1 MYFSRLILALS
12 AFSFA
17 LCSHASLV
25 DYKQKEDIVYFLHS
39 SPNKLV
45 RYDLTSS
52 SYLNEISLD
61 KEPTAFEV
69 IGGDVFVGFH
79 RELRKLALDGS
90 ENTFVRN
97 TSSDIKELMKIEYN
111 LIVTKQ
117 DSSAFSIDL
126 IDFDKSASYVSNYIG
141 SSFISSDY
149 QQAYYY
155 YRALNSYQSQIY
167 KVSLGIDDTNTTL
180 SDTANSY
187 NSNRDYP
194 NSTRLYL
201 NGSENKI
208 YDDAGTVYFS
218 ADLTY
223 AGSLSG
229 AVDAIAFLGDNAIAA
244 RNNVLHIFNSSQ
256 TAQGT
261 VELTHSPFL
270 LASYS
275 NIVFSFAYVEEE
287 LEILTTDISS
297 FNLPRMGAALD
308 AKKVIFKPD
317 ISLADGNDILYMLDR
332 ETLSVFR
339 WSASENDYLASWPVI
354 NPPALMAFSANH
366 ERLYLAYPTGKIS
379 YFDTSEEGM
388 GIETDFITLPSR
400 VSALLPAGNFL
411 YAVSSN
417 THYSF
422 SSNAELVDFK
432 ENRSAGSG
440 YVFNDI
446 TSRIHLFS
454 NYSSLY
460 TDIDKDTGLLGEE
473 TYTQSN
479 SEIILSKAVGIN
491 EREGIW
497 LNGAGQL
504 ISIQNST
511 VQDTLSG
518 NVNDAI
524 WVDGKIVSITF
535 GEPQIQFWGDDFEL
549 LSQLPLANSES
560 ARLFNLN
567 GSFLLSR
574 ITAIRPD
581 ISVYSSI
588 SIIDT
593 DEDGVH
599 DLEDNCF
606 LVANT
611 NQQNYDNDALGDA
624 CDADDDNDGLPD
636 SVEIEFGLDST
647 DETDAGGD
655 ADGDGFSNR
664 VEFLV
669 TSDFTNANSKPAPIS
684 EYIESFESGWPLGFY
699 TPSNALSWAISA
711 TSHSGSSSLKSALIP
726 NIDSS
731 SDVKF
736 DAYFANGILSF
747 NYFSGSDGYKYY
759 NYQLELYVD
768 GTRKLYKR
776 ASNSNSWSHISVAL
790 TEGVHSIH
798 FKVTADRIYDEINTA
813 YFYIDDMNFTPDS
826 DGDGVSD
833 LIDNCPNAV
842 NPYQDDYDQD
852 GIGDNCDNAPFGQDA
867 DNDGWGDTSD
877 NCPTAANSNQEDLDI
892 DGIGNVCDDDIDGD
906 GISNDVEAKYTF
918 LDPENKDDAL
928 LDHDGDGASNLLE
941 LQNNVSPESFN
952 QYYDINLLDYFPL
965 GSGELIY
972 SGNNNYTKVFIS
984 EKAVQGQFQLEFS
997 SGPSW
1002 SVEYGDDGIYLNKVE
1017 FPDGAFVLL
1026 EGYLIMP
1033 NIISIGDV
1041 IDNYYNEKW
1050 YFSDG
1055 SLEYEGENVQSIF
1068 LKSIG
1073 NQELDGVSY
1082 PTVTLA
1088 DQWGTVG
1095 IFLKGIGQY
1104 TVDGMNLDSS
1114 TLVATEVPDLSSI
1127 EDDDGSDSFLE
1138 GLGSTSGYYLFL
1150 LSILLFRRLPCSKR

>member
-25 DYKQKEDIVYFLHS
+25 DYKQKEDVVYFLHS

-61 KEPTAFEV
+61 KVPTAFEV
-69 IGGDVFVGFH
+69 IAGDVFVGFH
-79 RELRKLALDGS
+79 RELRKFALDGS
-90 ENTFVRN
+90 VNAFVLN
-97 TSSDIKELMKIEYN
+97 TSSDIKELMAIEDN
-111 LIVTKQ
+111 IIVSKQ

-126 IDFDKSASYVSNYIG
+126 INFDRSASYVSNYIS
-141 SSFISSDY
+141 SSFTSSDS

-155 YRALNSYQSQIY
+155 YRAVNSYQSQIY
-167 KVSLGIDDTNTTL
+167 KVSLGSDGTNTTL
-180 SDTANSY
+180 NDTANSY

-223 AGSLSG
+223 AGSLLG
-229 AVDAIAFLGDNAIAA
+229 AVNAIAFHGDNAIAA
-244 RNNVLHIFNSSQ
+244 RGNVLHVFNSSQ
-256 TAQGT
+256 TQLGT
-261 VELTHSPFL
+261 IELTHSPFL
-270 LASYS
+270 LATYGDV
-275 NIVFSFAYVEEE
+275 VFSFVYVNEE

-297 FNLPRMGAALD
+297 FNLPRMGEALD
-308 AKKVIFKPD
+308 AKKVVFKPE
-317 ISLADGNDILYMLDR
+317 ISLTDGHDILYMLDR
-332 ETLSVFR
+332 ETLSIFR
-339 WSASENDYLASWPVI
+339 WSASENEYLTSWPII
-354 NPPALMAFSANH
+354 NPPSLMVFSTSH
-366 ERLYLAYPTGKIS
+366 KRLYLAYSTGKIA
-379 YFDTSEEGM
+379 YIDTSEGST
-388 GIETDFITLPSR
+388 GIEIDFVTLPSR
-400 VSALLPAGNFL
+400 ISALLPAGDFL
-411 YAVSSN
+411 YAVSLD
-417 THYSF
+417 THYSY

-432 ENRSAGSG
+432 ENRSSGSQ
-440 YVFNDI
+440 YMFNDI
-446 TSRIHLFS
+446 NSRIHLFS
-454 NYSSLY
+454 NYSLY

-479 SEIILSKAVGIN
+479 SEIIRSKPVRIN
-491 EREGIW
+491 ESEEVW

-504 ISIQNST
+504 ISIQDST
-511 VQDTLSG
+511 VQDTLSS
-518 NVNDAI
+518 NIYDAI

-549 LSQLPLANSES
+549 LSQLPFSNSES

-574 ITAIRPD
+574 ITATRPD
-581 ISVYSSI
+581 ISVFSET

-593 DEDGVH
+593 DEDGMH

-606 LVANT
+606 LVENP

-636 SVEIEFGLDST
+636 SIEIEFGLDST

-655 ADGDGFSNR
+655 IDGDGFSNR
-664 VEFLV
+664 VEVLV
-669 TSDFTNANSKPAPIS
+669 SSDFTNSNSKPVPIS

-699 TPSNALSWAISA
+699 TPSNALPWAISGV
-711 TSHSGSSSLKSALIP
+711 SHSGSYSLKSSLIP

-736 DAYFANGILSF
+736 DAYFSGGVLSF
-747 NYFSGSDGYKYY
+747 KYFYGSDGYEYY
-759 NYQLELYVD
+759 NYKLELYVD
-768 GTRKLYKR
+768 GTRKFYER
-776 ASNSNSWSHISVAL
+776 ASNVNSWSQKSIAL

-798 FKVTADRIYDEINTA
+798 FKVTSDRIYDESNSA
-813 YFYIDDMNFTPDS
+813 YFYIDEMNFTPDS
-826 DGDGVSD
+826 DGDGISD
-833 LIDNCPNAV
+833 QIDNCPDSV

-852 GIGDNCDNAPFGQDA
+852 GIGDDCDNAPFGLDA
-867 DNDGWGDTSD
+867 DNDGWGDTRD
-877 NCPTAANSNQEDLDI
+877 NCPTILNPSQEDLDI

-906 GISNDVEAKYTF
+906 GISNNVEAEYSF

-928 LDHDGDGASNLLE
+928 LDHDNDGASNLLE
-941 LQNNVSPESFN
+941 LQNGVSPESFD
-952 QYYDINLLDYFPL
+952 QYYEINLLDYFPL
-965 GSGELIY
+965 GNGELSY
-972 SGNNNYTKVFIS
+972 SGGGNYTKIS
-984 EKAVQGQFQLEFS
+984 FSGGPIQFQLKFS
-997 SGPSW
+997 SGISW
-1002 SVEYGDDGIYLNKVE
+1002 DIGYSDTGIYLKKVE

-1026 EGYLIMP
+1026 EGYLIIP
-1033 NIISIGDV
+1033 SSISLGDV
-1041 IDNYYNEKW
+1041 VDNYYSEKW

-1055 SLEYEGENVQSIF
+1055 TLEYSGDNVQSIF

-1073 NQELDGVSY
+1073 NQEFNGISY
-1082 PTVTLA
+1082 QTVTLA
-1088 DQWGTVG
+1088 DQWGREE
-1095 IFLKGIGQY
+1095 IYLKGIGQY

-1114 TLVATEVPDLSSI
+1114 TLVATEVPNSSSS
-1127 EDDDGSDSFLE
+1127 EDDDLLE
-1138 GLGSTSGYYLFL
+1138 GLGSTSGYCLFV
-1150 LSILLFRRLPCSKR
+1150 LSISLFRRRDKQNKL